1 MLEVVR
7 KADRR
12 SWGILGGRF
21 FDRWLDPDCVRQI
34 GGLRAALHEALG
46 MRGIGGAEDAVA
58 MRAHRGSLT
67 EVDRRRREDAE
78 ATVPMVLVVPAKK
91 RLAERAAVF
100 DRSEAVGEL
109 RTVC

>member
-1 MLEVVR
+1 
-7 KADRR
+7 
-12 SWGILGGRF
+12 
-21 FDRWLDPDCVRQI
+21 
-34 GGLRAALHEALG
+34 
-46 MRGIGGAEDAVA
+46 